1 MQLDIGILIAF
12 IIYFAL
18 MVWIG
23 FYFYRKSN
31 NISDY
36 FLGGRSLGSWVTALS
51 AQASD
56 MSGWLLLG
64 LPAAAFWS
72 GLSAAWIAIGL
83 ALGTYFNWKLVAV
96 RLRKF
101 TYVADD
107 SITIPQYLQNRFC
120 SKSTAIRSVC
130 AVIIFVFFLVYTASA
145 FSTGAKLFQYVFH
158 FDYVVALTV
167 GAVII
172 ISYTFL
178 GGFLAACWTDFIQGM
193 LMFAALI
200 IVPVAAAFTTSG
212 ISPELIAGFGGPN
225 YLNLFADA
233 SGRVALVTI
242 VSGLVWGLGY
252 FGMPHILVRFMAI
265 KDSSMIKKSRII
277 AMVWVLISLC
287 AAVFVGIVGIAFLGG
302 RGVYAD
308 VGAAEVIF
316 MDLVTRLFPGFIAGI
331 LLSAILAAAMSTA
344 DSQLLVA
351 ASAVS
356 NDFYK
361 ALFRKNAS
369 DRELMWVSRTA
380 VMVIAVVAYLLA
392 LDPNRSVMGLVSYAW
407 AGFGSSFGPVILL
420 SLFWKR
426 LTMKGAVAGMVVGGL
441 TVVLWENVPVLAAT
455 GLYSL
460 APGFALALAVIAAV
474 SLLDREPS
482 KEVQDLFERAKAA
495 RI

>member
-1 MQLDIGILIAF
+1 
-12 IIYFAL
+12 
-18 MVWIG
+18 
-23 FYFYRKSN
+23 
-31 NISDY
+31 
-36 FLGGRSLGSWVTALS
+36 
-51 AQASD
+51 
-56 MSGWLLLG
+56 
-64 LPAAAFWS
+64 
-72 GLSAAWIAIGL
+72 
-83 ALGTYFNWKLVAV
+83 
-96 RLRKF
+96 
-101 TYVADD
+101 
-107 SITIPQYLQNRFC
+107 
-120 SKSTAIRSVC
+120 
-130 AVIIFVFFLVYTASA
+130 
-145 FSTGAKLFQYVFH
+145 
-158 FDYVVALTV
+158 
-167 GAVII
+167 
-172 ISYTFL
+172 
-178 GGFLAACWTDFIQGM
+178 
-193 LMFAALI
+193 
-200 IVPVAAAFTTSG
+200 
-212 ISPELIAGFGGPN
+212 
-225 YLNLFADA
+225 
-233 SGRVALVTI
+233 
-242 VSGLVWGLGY
+242 
-252 FGMPHILVRFMAI
+252 MAI

-392 LDPNRSVMGLVSYAW
+392 LDPNSSVMGLVSYAW

>member
-1 MQLDIGILIAF
+1 
-12 IIYFAL
+12 
-18 MVWIG
+18 
-23 FYFYRKSN
+23 
-31 NISDY
+31 
-36 FLGGRSLGSWVTALS
+36 
-51 AQASD
+51 
-56 MSGWLLLG
+56 
-64 LPAAAFWS
+64 
-72 GLSAAWIAIGL
+72 
-83 ALGTYFNWKLVAV
+83 
-96 RLRKF
+96 
-101 TYVADD
+101 
-107 SITIPQYLQNRFC
+107 
-120 SKSTAIRSVC
+120 
-130 AVIIFVFFLVYTASA
+130 
-145 FSTGAKLFQYVFH
+145 
-158 FDYVVALTV
+158 
-167 GAVII
+167 
-172 ISYTFL
+172 
-178 GGFLAACWTDFIQGM
+178 
-193 LMFAALI
+193 
-200 IVPVAAAFTTSG
+200 
-212 ISPELIAGFGGPN
+212 
-225 YLNLFADA
+225 
-233 SGRVALVTI
+233 
-242 VSGLVWGLGY
+242 
-252 FGMPHILVRFMAI
+252 
-265 KDSSMIKKSRII
+265 
-277 AMVWVLISLC
+277 
-287 AAVFVGIVGIAFLGG
+287 
-302 RGVYAD
+302 
-308 VGAAEVIF
+308 

-392 LDPNRSVMGLVSYAW
+392 LDPNSSVMGLVSYAW